1 MSLLSLEKQQ
11 QFVYKEG
18 QEGRKKIEMR
28 YNFNQHLW
36 RPL

>member
-1 MSLLSLEKQQ
+1 MFNCSDHEKSMSLLSLEKQQ

-28 YNFNQHLW
+28 
-36 RPL
+36 